1 MSIYQYIYIYTNIKY
16 YIHIIIYMYV
26 YTYMYLVSIY
36 HIASIQ
42 NVDNIH
48 IFVSEAPSTSRGF
61 ACIGSIPITHLTRST
76 PSCKRQMGI

>member
-1 MSIYQYIYIYTNIKY
+1 MSIYQYIYTNIKY
-16 YIHIIIYMYV
+16 YIYIIIYMYV